1 MTVPVF
7 IGRHVMGLWMG
18 QGAVVHELYTGACG
32 LYICW
37 LVLRLGSV
45 MMTWVPHGLELLMV
59 KVREY
64 ALLVGYSY
72 AIKSVITCISLL
84 FFILHI
90 LFPAAFQLQCLFM
103 RPWVHRT

>member
-64 ALLVGYSY
+64 ALLVSYSD
-72 AIKSVITCISLL
+72 AIKSEVKCNEVCGTNVLWQDIN
-84 FFILHI
+84 LH
-90 LFPAAFQLQCLFM
+90 LPHSTQV
-103 RPWVHRT
+103 R